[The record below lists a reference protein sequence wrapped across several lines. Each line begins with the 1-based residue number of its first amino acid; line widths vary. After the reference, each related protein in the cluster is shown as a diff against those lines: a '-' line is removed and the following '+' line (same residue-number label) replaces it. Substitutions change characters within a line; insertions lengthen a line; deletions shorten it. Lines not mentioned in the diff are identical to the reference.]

1 MAVGWTSATDL
12 VIDGLEDLH
21 KHLTKLRKQL
31 EFDLKNLGAQS
42 IGKQNLRLSNTT
54 LFRIPEI
61 PASKTIKKLTG
72 ISVSTGSACHSGNNE
87 PSHVALALGY
97 SKKEAQECIRISM
110 GHETTIKEVG
120 QVARLL
126 SLKTE

>member
-1 MAVGWTSATDL
+1 LAAAAELAASELASS
-12 VIDGLEDLH
+12 H
-21 KHLTKLRKQL
+21 KRYIRLRDQL
-31 EFDLKNLGAQS
+31 EFDLQNLGGHI

-54 LFRIPEI
+54 FFRFPDI
-61 PASKTIKKLTG
+61 PASTIIKKLAG
-72 ISVSTGSACHSGNNE
+72 ISVSTGSACHSGTDE

-97 SKKEAQECIRISM
+97 SKKQAQECIRISM